1 MVTFGDLQTHFDELI
16 RKGLEGSVFIK
27 RFAAADPEIAALVDA
42 TGMLALPAGYADVGH
57 ITKADGV
64 SWSRDVDSSDTESL
78 GASSPTRRDVIK
90 DITGLQFTMQ
100 ESKKN
105 VLELHEGIDLT
116 AVVQTPTG
124 IPPAGSGNVKWD
136 KPDRPATIYYRTFV
150 LFKDGDGAD
159 ALYFAKWLPRASVTD
174 RGEQKWTET
183 DELQYQVTLTAF
195 VDSAVGTSVR
205 SLWAGPTTTLTSMGF
220 AV

>member
-27 RFAAADPEIAALVDA
+27 RYAAADPEIAALQDVS
-42 TGMLALPAGYADVGH
+42 GLLALPVGYEDVGH

-64 SWSRDVDSSDTESL
+64 SWTRDVDNSDTESL
-78 GASSPTRRDVIK
+78 GASAPTRRDVIK

-100 ESKKN
+100 ESKRA
-105 VLELHEGIDLT
+105 VFELHEGIDLS
-116 AVVQTPTG
+116 AVIQS
-124 IPPAGSGNVKWD
+124 ANGNVKWD
-136 KPDRPATIYYRTFV
+136 KPDRPATIYYRAFV
-150 LFKDGDGAD
+150 LFKDGDGVD

-174 RGEQKWTET
+174 RGEQKWGEG
-183 DELQYQVTLTAF
+183 DEIQYPVTLTAY

-205 SLWAGPTTTLTSMGF
+205 SLWAGPVATLTQMDF
-220 AV
+220 PIV